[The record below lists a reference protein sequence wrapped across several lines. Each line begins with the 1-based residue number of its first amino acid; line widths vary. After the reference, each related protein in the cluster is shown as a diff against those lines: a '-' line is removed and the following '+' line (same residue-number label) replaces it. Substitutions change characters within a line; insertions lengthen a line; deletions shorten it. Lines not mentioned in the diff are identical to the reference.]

1 MADSVAIRGAQWV
14 VSKALSPLSDG
25 LVEAWAASSALGPNI
40 EAAKMELLYAQA
52 MLNNARGR
60 EIHNPALTELLQKL
74 RGLAY
79 DADDVLDELDYFRI
93 QDELEG
99 TFETVDHGCFHDLVR
114 DAHHTTKAAAK
125 QLECTSCCFS
135 ASSKPKH
142 GGGKQVLCG
151 AWPGCVT
158 DEEESCRCM
167 RQLTNRARRTVCSIG
182 KRLLCSSVLPDD
194 DDGSQHFNMPRDGK
208 QSICGV
214 CTCTCMAPWKKG
226 PKTPKLDFDRVNASR
241 RMKHIAEQLQLICA
255 KVSTILDL
263 ELLGSAIAKL
273 EFIGSRSG
281 TGGDTTTS
289 RSTTTSKSIE
299 PKLYGRDPEKN
310 TIVENI
316 TKGVHYHQDLS
327 VLPIVGPGGI
337 GKTTLTQ
344 YIYNSKEVQDHFQI
358 RVWACVS
365 LDFNV
370 YRLSKEILNSIPKVE
385 DEKGDSQI
393 QSLDQLQKF
402 IEKRLKQKRV
412 LVVLDDI
419 WKCSDEEWKRLLIPF
434 TNCQVNGNIIL
445 VTTRFFDV
453 AEKVKTKNCKVTQ
466 LDGLN
471 PTEFWSFFMAC
482 VFGHGESN
490 QMPKESEL
498 NSIGHQ
504 IVKKLKGSP
513 LAAKTVGRLLR
524 NNPTPDYWT
533 RVLQSKEWDLQTSDY
548 DIMPALKLSYDYL
561 PFHLQQCFSYCALF
575 PEDYKFSNE
584 ELIRFWI
591 GLDILHPDHPSK
603 RIEDIGHNYLNQL
616 VNYEFFKKEIDE
628 EHTYY
633 AMHDLL
639 HALALKVSSQ
649 ECLHI
654 DSSSGTPI
662 EIPPSVY
669 HLSIILSLK
678 NCEEGTIEGSFKKK
692 LAEMGSRLK
701 TENLHTLMIFGQYDE
716 SFITI
721 FSDMF
726 KDAKSLRVVH
736 LSTMLH
742 PVESILYSFPKLV
755 HLRYI
760 KLESNYMNG
769 SHLPQSLSR
778 FYHLRVL
785 DIEQWHGACS
795 LPRDMTNLSKL
806 RHFLVPYDDVH
817 SNISNVGKFRCL
829 QQLRLFKVKSQS
841 DGFKLRELG
850 ELAELGGSLSI
861 CNLEDVQVNIA
872 HEAKLSYK
880 KHLQKLSLN
889 WMDNNRNTDRENQVL
904 EILRPHSNLSGLQI
918 KNGGSTCPTWLGTS
932 LSIKGLKALRLD
944 GVHWKM
950 LPPLGELWLMDGSG
964 HEYFGCTKVQN
975 FRNLKKLKLIG
986 LPNFRRWVAK
996 EVCPM
1001 FFLVVEELIVENCKE
1016 LIELPFSYYTQQP
1029 SQGDEKITW
1038 FPNLRMTRIEDC
1050 PELVSLPPVPFT
1062 QTLCNVDIANVG
1074 KSLNRLYYSSKS
1086 SELTIRGI
1094 KDLNGLNDKLLAFH
1108 SLTQLQELE
1117 IKDCPSLAGS
1127 HLPMLTSLKKLKLY
1141 RSSIVVHLLES
1152 RSDDEWQ
1159 LPVEHLCIQDC
1170 PASGKVLTQLLSH
1183 LPMLSELHLWC
1194 CGNITRMCIAAEQ
1207 QQTND
1212 QEDTQ
1217 VIESESN
1224 QQQQVAEEGGAVP
1237 SMDHQPQ
1244 VAEDRE
1250 DEDGMLLLPSHLCNS
1265 LRELSLERCTEL
1277 LLDVARSALP
1287 TSHSEEAGGWGL
1299 QPLRSLQRLEISG
1312 CPKLFS
1318 AYEALAC
1325 LFPSSLQYLQILGR
1339 VEGVQTL
1346 DFSNL
1351 NFLTRLIISGCGED
1365 LRCEGVWPLL
1375 TQGQLSK
1382 LNVNG
1387 TPRFF
1392 AGLDSI
1398 LKGLQDEQEQQQPLL
1413 QRSSKLQEL
1422 VTKDFTGV
1430 LVKPIC
1436 RLLSSSL
1443 TSLYLHSNNEV
1454 EHFTK
1459 EQEEALQLLTSLQHL
1474 VFWCCE
1480 KLQRLPAGLRRL
1492 ESLKTLQIERCP
1504 SIRSLP
1510 TGGLP
1515 GSLQEL
1521 DVRDCGNEKL
1531 KQRCKKLIGT
1541 TSNIKLQWCCYVN
1554 SSWPLNTLVLAVYF
1568 WSSLLDISGV

>member
-1 MADSVAIRGAQWV
+1 MRTQRDDALYALISSFASLLSAPHRHTSRLGGWSLPVVALDGMADSVAIRGAQWV

-142 GGGKQVLCG
+142 
-151 AWPGCVT
+151 
-158 DEEESCRCM
+158 EESCRCM

-194 DDGSQHFNMPRDGK
+194 DDGSQ
-208 QSICGV
+208 
-214 CTCTCMAPWKKG
+214 PWKKG

-1001 FFLVVEELIVENCKE
+1001 FFLV
-1016 LIELPFSYYTQQP
+1016 
-1029 SQGDEKITW
+1029 
-1038 FPNLRMTRIEDC
+1038 
-1050 PELVSLPPVPFT
+1050 
-1062 QTLCNVDIANVG
+1062 
-1074 KSLNRLYYSSKS
+1074 
-1086 SELTIRGI
+1086 
-1094 KDLNGLNDKLLAFH
+1094 
-1108 SLTQLQELE
+1108 
-1117 IKDCPSLAGS
+1117 
-1127 HLPMLTSLKKLKLY
+1127 
-1141 RSSIVVHLLES
+1141 
-1152 RSDDEWQ
+1152 
-1159 LPVEHLCIQDC
+1159 
-1170 PASGKVLTQLLSH
+1170 
-1183 LPMLSELHLWC
+1183 
-1194 CGNITRMCIAAEQ
+1194 
-1207 QQTND
+1207 
-1212 QEDTQ
+1212 EDTQ

-1541 TSNIKLQWCCYVN
+1541 TSNIKLQW
-1554 SSWPLNTLVLAVYF
+1554 
-1568 WSSLLDISGV
+1568 